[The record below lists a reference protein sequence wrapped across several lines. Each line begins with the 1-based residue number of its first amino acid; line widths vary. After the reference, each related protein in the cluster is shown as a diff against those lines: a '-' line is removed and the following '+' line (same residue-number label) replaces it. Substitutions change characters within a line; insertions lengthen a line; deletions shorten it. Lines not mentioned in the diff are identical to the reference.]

1 MQNLVNCP
9 YTAHELQGMYA
20 RRFHGLVE
28 YRLRVWQ
35 ILTGKFFL
43 RYISP
48 GDAVLD
54 LGCGHCEFIN
64 QIVAGRRYGMDLNPQ
79 AQEMADPAVHIL
91 LQDCS
96 TDWAIRDEELD
107 VVFTSNF
114 FEHLPSKQ
122 HLESALRQA
131 HRCLRPG
138 GRLIALGPNIR
149 YLPGTYW
156 DFFDHYL
163 ALTERSL
170 TEVLEKVGFE
180 VEQQIDRFLPYS
192 MSQGSTPPLWMLR
205 LYLHFPL
212 LWKWKG
218 KQFLVVA
225 VKPEAAR
232 L

>member
-1 MQNLVNCP
+1 M
-9 YTAHELQGMYA
+9 
-20 RRFHGLVE
+20 
-28 YRLRVWQ
+28 
-35 ILTGKFFL
+35 
-43 RYISP
+43 
-48 GDAVLD
+48 
-54 LGCGHCEFIN
+54 
-64 QIVAGRRYGMDLNPQ
+64 
-79 AQEMADPAVHIL
+79 
-91 LQDCS
+91 
-96 TDWAIRDEELD
+96 
-107 VVFTSNF
+107 
-114 FEHLPSKQ
+114 
-122 HLESALRQA
+122 
-131 HRCLRPG
+131 
-138 GRLIALGPNIR
+138 
-149 YLPGTYW
+149 PGTYW

-232 L
+232 P